1 MWAMTKRNLKLYF
14 SNKASV
20 FFSLLG
26 ALIAFILYV
35 VFLQKNMQDS
45 FTGTPNLEELLDNWV
60 LGGTL
65 AVTSITTTWTGIS
78 RLVQDKV
85 SHKLEDFY

>member
-35 VFLQKNMQDS
+35 IFLQKNMQ
-45 FTGTPNLEELLDNWV
+45 N
-60 LGGTL
+60 
-65 AVTSITTTWTGIS
+65 
-78 RLVQDKV
+78 
-85 SHKLEDFY
+85 

>member
-1 MWAMTKRNLKLYF
+1 MWAMTKRNLQLYF

-35 VFLQKNMQDS
+35 IFAEKYAGFFCWNTKS
-45 FTGTPNLEELLDNWV
+45 GRT
-60 LGGTL
+60 
-65 AVTSITTTWTGIS
+65 A
-78 RLVQDKV
+78 
-85 SHKLEDFY
+85 

>member
-35 VFLQKNMQDS
+35 IFLQKKTEHFM
-45 FTGTPNLEELLDNWV
+45 FGYFPN
-60 LGGTL
+60 GG
-65 AVTSITTTWTGIS
+65 SSGN
-78 RLVQDKV
+78 
-85 SHKLEDFY
+85 